1 MCVTHA
7 IKACSKKLRIK
18 IVSKVEFQVGDRV
31 KRAEFTGPIGTV
43 KQIRE
48 ESIRR
53 TIKKD
58 ETEEPAVTVT
68 VIWDNGTESHFVPEG
83 LSSAK

>member
-1 MCVTHA
+1 M
-7 IKACSKKLRIK
+7 SKIDLK
-18 IVSKVEFQVGDRV
+18 VGDRV
-31 KRAEFTGPIGTV
+31 KRAEAPGPVGTI

-48 ESIRR
+48 ESIRGSL
-53 TIKKD
+53 KA

-83 LSSAK
+83 LQTV